1 MSQDSRVENRGVCV
15 ASKDLPTGADLGLFI
30 GGWEMRL
37 TFQSS
42 TYFTAINIPKR
53 ALLRNGVKR
62 SRFVL
67 YDWDQQNRWAI
78 MGH

>member
-1 MSQDSRVENRGVCV
+1 VEFVSECV

-53 ALLRNGVKR
+53 ALLRDGVQR
-62 SRFVL
+62 SRFAL
-67 YDWDQQNRWAI
+67 CDWDEQNRWAI
-78 MGH
+78 MVH